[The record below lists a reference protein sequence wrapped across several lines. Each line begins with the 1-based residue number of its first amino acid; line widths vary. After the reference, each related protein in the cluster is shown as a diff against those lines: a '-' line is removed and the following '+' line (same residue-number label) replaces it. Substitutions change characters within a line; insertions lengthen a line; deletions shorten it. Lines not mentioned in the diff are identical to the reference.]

1 MFVRPPLYPTLIRV
15 NSIARALL
23 IFTFRYRCY
32 TGINYIL
39 ITRVYA
45 YTRFNLNTRII
56 FLRVSKNSPRNS
68 VSRYMYIYIYPGAI
82 RSGRARYPSIGV
94 LVNQAPVRGSNTNR
108 IEYRYLVSEF
118 LKHLIN
124 LSIRGEIV
132 LLDVSIHSILPSILL
147 ILHQQ

>member
-1 MFVRPPLYPTLIRV
+1 MRSLSSRFDTVVTQELI
-15 NSIARALL
+15 IYLL
-23 IFTFRYRCY
+23 
-32 TGINYIL
+32 
-39 ITRVYA
+39 RVY
-45 YTRFNLNTRII
+45 TRIRDSI
-56 FLRVSKNSPRNS
+56 STRGLFFSAFRKTRRGTLCR
-68 VSRYMYIYIYPGAI
+68 YIYIYPGAI

-132 LLDVSIHSILPSILL
+132 LLDVSIQSILLSILL